1 MLQFDV
7 EIYMKITIWFER
19 TQTLVQQVSCESRR
33 LYKVNFKSLQ
43 VTTLSYDWQD
53 NKAVVANF

>member
-1 MLQFDV
+1 MLKL
-7 EIYMKITIWFER
+7 MKFTIWFER

-43 VTTLSYDWQD
+43 VTTLTYDWQD